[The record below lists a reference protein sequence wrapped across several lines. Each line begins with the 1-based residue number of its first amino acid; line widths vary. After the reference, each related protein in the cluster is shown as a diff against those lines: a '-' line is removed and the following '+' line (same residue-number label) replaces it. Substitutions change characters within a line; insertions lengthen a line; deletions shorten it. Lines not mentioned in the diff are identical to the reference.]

1 MSNISTR
8 VRRLLF
14 VHEDSLAFLPCPIYI
29 GRMFGDEKK
38 LKDSSSTPSASYR
51 ADAPGVSI
59 IISHAKTQKL
69 VTALYM
75 VTDIIDRDEPL
86 RNKLRTLGVEIL
98 SDIHIIQQNNTGNTM
113 SFICNKISE
122 VMSFLGIASDI
133 NIISEMNCNILRKE
147 FAELNQSIKDSI
159 NNNETHNKQ
168 IDLSEFFTTPS
179 IENSRTEDRFLPQ
192 NFSQENSKGHP
203 RSNSIGVQKG
213 STLLNALKQVSV
225 SNKNVPAPYQARGF
239 GVGFDALK
247 KQRQDSIIN
256 IIKTISGGLP
266 AQTGATIKD
275 IKDKVQVNPSQA
287 GTLAS
292 TSEKTLQRE
301 LVSMVKNGV
310 LERTGEK
317 RWSKYFLK

>member
-1 MSNISTR
+1 
-8 VRRLLF
+8 
-14 VHEDSLAFLPCPIYI
+14 
-29 GRMFGDEKK
+29 MFGDEKK

-59 IISHAKTQKL
+59 IISHSKTQKL
-69 VTALYM
+69 ITALYM
-75 VTDIIDRDEPL
+75 VTDIIDKDEPL

-122 VMSFLGIASDI
+122 VVSFLGIAHDI

-147 FAELNQSIKDSI
+147 FAELNQSIKESI
-159 NNNETHNKQ
+159 NNNESHNKQ
-168 IDLSEFFTTPS
+168 IDLSEFFGDFSSPAKGR
-179 IENSRTEDRFLPQ
+179 IEEGSDAII
-192 NFSQENSKGHP
+192 SKGHP

-213 STLLNALKQVSV
+213 STLLKALSRV
-225 SNKNVPAPYQARGF
+225 NVPVRPIGGSNIKPAHLTAD
-239 GVGFDALK
+239 VFDALK

-256 IIKTISGGLP
+256 IIKTISGG
-266 AQTGATIKD
+266 ATIKD
-275 IKDKVQVNPSQA
+275 IKDKVRANPSQA
-287 GTLAS
+287 GSLSS

>member
-1 MSNISTR
+1 
-8 VRRLLF
+8 
-14 VHEDSLAFLPCPIYI
+14 
-29 GRMFGDEKK
+29 MFGDEKK
-38 LKDSSSTPSASYR
+38 LKDLSSTPSASYR
-51 ADAPGVSI
+51 ADAQGVSI
-59 IISHAKTQKL
+59 IISHSKTQKL

-98 SDIHIIQQNNTGNTM
+98 SDIHVIQQNNTGNTM
-113 SFICNKISE
+113 SLICNKISE

-147 FAELNQSIKDSI
+147 FAELNQSIKESI

-179 IENSRTEDRFLPQ
+179 IENTRTEDRFLPQ

-213 STLLNALKQVSV
+213 STLLSALSRVGVHARPIGNHDTK
-225 SNKNVPAPYQARGF
+225 PAHLTAD
-239 GVGFDALK
+239 VFDALK

-256 IIKTISGGLP
+256 IIKTISGG
-266 AQTGATIKD
+266 ATIKD
-275 IKDKVQVNPSQA
+275 IKDKVRVNPSQA